1 MPPFAA
7 TVELLQRAI
16 IDTPPQLIRDGGVI
30 APGYDTELDELRST
44 RDNVSDILT
53 EMEARERK
61 RSNIPTL
68 RIGFNR
74 VHGYYIEVTRAQAEK
89 VPDNYQRRQTLK
101 GAERYITPELKQL
114 EDKVLSA
121 GERALAKE
129 KALYEDLLTHLNK
142 DLALLQQCATA
153 LAELDAL
160 TNLAERADTLN
171 LRPAT
176 LCDQSGITITAGR
189 HLVIEQSLEQVF
201 TPNDLLLDDQRRML
215 IITGPNMGGK
225 STYMR
230 QAALIVLLA
239 AA

>member
-101 GAERYITPELKQL
+101 GAERYITPTNPQGRRTLHH
-114 EDKVLSA
+114 A
-121 GERALAKE
+121 GTQTTGRQSPECRRA
-129 KALYEDLLTHLNK
+129 
-142 DLALLQQCATA
+142 
-153 LAELDAL
+153 
-160 TNLAERADTLN
+160 
-171 LRPAT
+171 RPG
-176 LCDQSGITITAGR
+176 Q
-189 HLVIEQSLEQVF
+189 
-201 TPNDLLLDDQRRML
+201 
-215 IITGPNMGGK
+215 GK
-225 STYMR
+225 G
-230 QAALIVLLA
+230 VV
-239 AA
+239 